1 MTSPDTEFISILG
14 ASGSPEAPSKVSARS
29 LPDVLPIL
37 GLSDIVIFP
46 GMVAPLL
53 VETAQSTKLID
64 DVVAGDRLLGVV
76 LQRNAEAENPL
87 PHEMHEVGCAA
98 RVLKMLKFP
107 DNTVRVLV
115 EGLWRIKIKDYTGT
129 DPYLSAKFEL
139 LKDVTENTVELTAMM
154 RNAQSQF
161 QEIIKLSPALSE
173 QIKIAALNTEDPGHF
188 ADLIAVNL
196 NLDLAERQRLLE
208 TNSVKER
215 LTRLLPMLNR
225 EHEVLTLSSKIQ
237 TEVATSISKTQRDF
251 FLREQMRAIQRE
263 LGESDPNASEV
274 RSLRE
279 KIEQT
284 AMPAEAKQVAT
295 QELDRLQQM
304 PPAAAEYGVTRHYI
318 DWILALPWMKETE
331 DKIDLTEAERILNEQ
346 HFGLTKVKD
355 RLIEFL
361 AVIKR
366 RKEIKGPILCLVGPP
381 GVGKT
386 SLGRSVADALGRKF
400 ARISLGGM
408 RDEAEIRGHRRTYV
422 GALPGRIIQTL
433 RRAESRNPVILL
445 DELDKVGADFRGDP
459 AAALL
464 EVLDPAQNS
473 TFTDHY
479 LDLPFDLS
487 RVLFVTTAN
496 WLEPIHAA
504 LRDRLEVIEL
514 PSYTESEKLQIA
526 KRYLV
531 PRQLEEHGLSKQ
543 EVKFPDATLRSLI
556 HDYTRE
562 AGVRQLEREIAAL
575 TRKATR
581 RIVGN
586 GHVPKPLI
594 LKPDSLTDFLGAA
607 RFMNE
612 TAETIKENGIA
623 TGLGWTP
630 VGGEIL
636 FIEATRMPGKGG
648 LLLTGSLGEVMK
660 ESAQTA
666 LSYLRSQAKTLG
678 IDLSDYNN
686 YDIHI
691 HVPAGATPKDG
702 PSAGVTVVVA
712 LASLLTRRCVRS
724 DVAMTGEI
732 SLRGRVMR
740 VGGIKEKVLA
750 AARFGIKTVL
760 LPEQNQPD
768 WTEVPEEVRHKL
780 KVHFI
785 RHISE
790 LLPLTLR
797 GKPTDSKADGKAK
810 AQPKFEERE

>member
-14 ASGSPEAPSKVSARS
+14 AAGSPEAPPRVSSSS
-29 LPDVLPIL
+29 LPDRLPIL

-53 VETAQSTKLID
+53 VETVQSTKLID

-76 LQRNAEAENPL
+76 LQRNPEAENPL
-87 PHEMHEVGCAA
+87 PNEMYDIGCAA

-115 EGLWRIKIKDYTGT
+115 EGLWRVRIQQYSAT
-129 DPYLSAKFEL
+129 DPYLVAGFAL
-139 LKDVTENTVELTAMM
+139 LKDITEDSVELTAMM
-154 RNAQSQF
+154 RNAQNQF
-161 QEIIKLSPALSE
+161 QEIIRLSPALSE

-196 NLDLAERQRLLE
+196 NLGLEERQKLLE
-208 TNSVKER
+208 TTSVKER
-215 LTRLLPMLNR
+215 LVSLLPLLNR

-251 FLREQMRAIQRE
+251 FLREQLRAIQRE
-263 LGESDPNASEV
+263 LGDSDPTASEA

-284 AMPAEAKQVAT
+284 PLPAEAKKVAN
-295 QELDRLQQM
+295 QELERLQQM
-304 PPAAAEYGVTRHYI
+304 PPAAAEYGVTRHYL
-318 DWILALPWMKETE
+318 DWILNLPWEKETE
-331 DKIDLTEAERILNEQ
+331 DKLDLAEAEKILNEQ
-346 HFGLTKVKD
+346 HFGLDKVKD
-355 RLIEFL
+355 RLLEFL

-366 RKEIKGPILCLVGPP
+366 RKQIKGPILCLVGPP

-400 ARISLGGM
+400 ARIALGGM

-445 DELDKVGADFRGDP
+445 DELDKVGTDFRGDP

-464 EVLDPAQNS
+464 EVLDPAQNN

-487 RVLFVTTAN
+487 RVLFITTAN
-496 WLEPIHAA
+496 WLEPVHPA
-504 LRDRLEVIEL
+504 LRDRLEVIDL

-531 PRQLEEHGLSKQ
+531 PRQMEEHGLTKQ
-543 EVKFPDATLRSLI
+543 EMKIPDATLRRVI

-581 RIVGN
+581 KLVSN
-586 GHVPKPLI
+586 GHFPKPLI
-594 LKPDSLTDFLGAA
+594 LSPDALCDYLGTAKFLD
-607 RFMNE
+607 E
-612 TAETIKENGIA
+612 SAETIKEYGIA

-630 VGGEIL
+630 VGGEIM
-636 FIEATRMPGKGG
+636 FIEATRMPGRGN
-648 LLLTGSLGEVMK
+648 LLLTGSLGDVMK

-666 LSYLRSQAKTLG
+666 LSYLRSQSAALG
-678 IDLSDYNN
+678 IDLKDYSKF
-686 YDIHI
+686 DIHI

-702 PSAGVTVVVA
+702 PSAGITVVAA
-712 LASLLTRRCVRS
+712 LASLLLRRCVRS

-750 AARFGIKTVL
+750 AARFGIKHL
-760 LPEQNQPD
+760 ILSKQNEPD
-768 WTEVPEEVRHKL
+768 WEDVPKEVRDKL
-780 KVHFI
+780 HVHFI

-790 LLPLTLR
+790 VLPLALR
-797 GKPTDSKADGKAK
+797 SK
-810 AQPKFEERE
+810 

>member
-14 ASGSPEAPSKVSARS
+14 ASGSPEAPSRVSTSS
-29 LPDVLPIL
+29 LPEVLPIL

-64 DVVAGDRLLGVV
+64 DVVGGDRLLGVA

-87 PHEMHEVGCAA
+87 PHEMHDVGCAA

-115 EGLWRIKIKDYTGT
+115 EGLWRIQIKQYTGT
-129 DPYLSAKFEL
+129 DPYLCAKFEL
-139 LKDVTENTVELTAMM
+139 LKDVSENSVELTAMM
-154 RNAQSQF
+154 RNAQTQF

-196 NLDLAERQRLLE
+196 NLDLAERQKLLE
-208 TNSVKER
+208 TSSVKER

-263 LGESDPNASEV
+263 LGESDPNATEI

-279 KIEQT
+279 KIDET
-284 AMPAEAKQVAT
+284 PLPAEAKKVAV
-295 QELDRLQQM
+295 QELERLQQM
-304 PPAAAEYGVTRHYI
+304 PPAAAEYAVTRHYL
-318 DWILALPWMKETE
+318 DWILSLPWSKETE
-331 DKIDLTEAERILNEQ
+331 DKIDLVEAERILNEQ
-346 HFGLTKVKD
+346 HFGLMKVKD
-355 RLIEFL
+355 RLLEFL

-386 SLGRSVADALGRKF
+386 SLGRSLADALGRKF

-433 RRAESRNPVILL
+433 RRVESRNPVILL

-464 EVLDPAQNS
+464 EVLDPAQNN

-496 WLEPIHAA
+496 WLDPIHPA

-543 EVKFPDATLRSLI
+543 EVRFPDATLRRVI

-581 RIVGN
+581 RIVSN
-586 GHVPKPLI
+586 GHIPKPLV
-594 LKPDSLTDFLGAA
+594 LDPASLNDYLGAA
-607 RFMNE
+607 RFINE
-612 TAETIKENGIA
+612 TAESIKEYGIA

-666 LSYLRSQAKTLG
+666 LSYLRSQAVALG
-678 IDLSDYNN
+678 LDMADYNK

-702 PSAGVTVVVA
+702 PSAGVTVVAA
-712 LASLLTRRCVRS
+712 LASLLTRRRVRS

-750 AARFGIKTVL
+750 ASRFGIKQII
-760 LPEQNQPD
+760 LPDANQAD
-768 WTEVPEEVRHKL
+768 WTEVPAEVREKL

-785 RHISE
+785 KHISE
-790 LLPLTLR
+790 LLPLALR
-797 GKPTDSKADGKAK
+797 GK
-810 AQPKFEERE
+810 